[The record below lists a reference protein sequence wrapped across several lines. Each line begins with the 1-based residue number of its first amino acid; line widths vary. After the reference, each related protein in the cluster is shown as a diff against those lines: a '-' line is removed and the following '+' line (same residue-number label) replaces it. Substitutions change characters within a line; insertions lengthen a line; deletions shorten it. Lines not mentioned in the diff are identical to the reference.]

1 LSKQKNL
8 TGYALVAVEASK
20 LAAAGVQPTAAWA
33 DRAAKVFAGKPA
45 SEVKGCPRSTFLGLA
60 GAGLIVNVPPGA
72 YTKSVENRR
81 YGIAAMQRLVDD
93 ASWANRPMA
102 LWEAVASYPTPKRH
116 NGQMQVVLAL
126 WNARLLAPS
135 TDADK

>member
-1 LSKQKNL
+1 MSKGKNL
-8 TGYALVAVEASK
+8 TGYARVAVEASR
-20 LAAAGVQPTAAWA
+20 LAAAGVHPTTAWA
-33 DRAAKVFAGKPA
+33 DRAAEVFAGKPA

-72 YTKSVENRR
+72 YTRSVENRR
-81 YGIAAMQRLVDD
+81 YGIAAIQHLVDD
-93 ASWANRPMA
+93 ESWANRPTA
-102 LWEAVASYPTPKRH
+102 LWEAVASQPAPKRH
-116 NGQMQVVLAL
+116 NGQMHVVVAL